1 MQTWHHARVHA
12 QEMMDAAEAS
22 GAFEGAVE
30 FTGEPGA
37 SRGKRLDN
45 AATRAAL
52 GWAPRYPSFA
62 EFAAAGA
69 RDFYTTQESANLP
82 KTE

>member
-1 MQTWHHARVHA
+1 
-12 QEMMDAAEAS
+12 MDAAEAS

-30 FTGEPGA
+30 FTGEPGS

-45 AATRAAL
+45 SESRAAL

-69 RDFYTTQESANLP
+69 KDFYTVQEPSQLS
-82 KTE
+82 KTG